1 MLSIELESLVASCF
15 QRAREMAQAFLTVE
29 HLLLA
34 LVDAESL
41 QELWRDLA
49 LDTNALKELL
59 TTTIDQSAPKLSE
72 RVEVEPTLGFQRVLQ
87 RAIFH
92 VQAAGRTSVEARDAL
107 VAIFSEKHSHAVFI
121 LAQLQITRLDLVNY
135 VSHGL
140 KPSRRKSSASN
151 TQASEQEFRE
161 DLAEVEN
168 ADVRVRSVATAVP
181 KLFVSYCH
189 VDKGA
194 LDRLLVHLRPLER
207 AKLLSCWSDTRIRVG
222 DKWRSEI
229 KQNIEDAA
237 IAILLVS
244 ADFLASDF
252 IAANEL
258 PPLLVAA
265 EARGLRVLP
274 VILKPCG
281 FSRDRVLSSF
291 QAVNDPSVPMLGL
304 THIEQEAVYDRIA
317 SEVAAELRIRKID
330 VS

>member
-1 MLSIELESLVASCF
+1 VISTELEGLLAECF
-15 QRAREMAQAFLTVE
+15 QRARAKLQSFVTVE
-29 HLLLA
+29 HLLVA

-41 QELWRDLA
+41 RQFWHDFD
-49 LDTNALKELL
+49 LDTAALKTQL
-59 TTTIDQSAPKLSE
+59 TDHIDQNTPKLPE
-72 RVEVEPTLGFQRVLQ
+72 NCDVAPTLGFQRVLQ

-92 VQAAGRTSVEARDAL
+92 VQAAGKKTVEALDAL
-107 VAIFSEKHSHAVFI
+107 VAVFSEKQSHAVYTLLKFDV
-121 LAQLQITRLDLVNY
+121 TRLEVVNY
-135 VSHGL
+135 RNHGL
-140 KPSRRKSSASN
+140 KPDRRWSASN
-151 TQASEQEFRE
+151 GQGSEQEFRD
-161 DLAEVEN
+161 DLAEIEN
-168 ADVRVRSVATAVP
+168 ADVRVRSVATAAP

-189 VDKGA
+189 VDKA
-194 LDRLLVHLRPLER
+194 VLDRLLVHLKPLER

-222 DKWRSEI
+222 DKWREEI
-229 KQNIEDAA
+229 KQNIADAD

-281 FSRDRVLSSF
+281 FLRDRVLSSF
-291 QAVNDPSVPMLGL
+291 QAVNDPAIPMLGL

-317 SEVAAELRIRKID
+317 NEVAAELRIRKIE
-330 VS
+330 VP